1 MKNKKVKN
9 FTVRAPQVAM
19 MVGILG
25 VMVFGFLI
33 VLSPFMWPNEPAK
46 NRIVFYV
53 IFGLAVVLS
62 AYLIV
67 KTLRFRVVV
76 KNEKITVTPLLS
88 KTYTFTFSDIE
99 TVQRQ
104 VKNRYKGKA
113 ERIIIRTKQGKRIVV
128 DSSYVSYGKLVE
140 RVIDSVE
147 TSRLPGAWREK
158 IED

>member
-147 TSRLPGAWREK
+147 TSRLPGAWR
-158 IED
+158 